1 MKLKLFPTLALSL
14 LSAVALL
21 PAAKTAAQDA
31 KPETKARPDAARPNA
46 PNVDAK
52 AAAIV
57 ARALEAMGGS
67 AYLDVRSVVSH
78 GYFTQFHDG
87 LPGTPI
93 TFRDYTVFP
102 DRERTEYKGSTV
114 KSVEVY
120 TGDTG
125 WIFDG
130 MKASKPINDASAE
143 QVANFHLAMRT
154 GVDNILRGW
163 WRTQGASLTYVGR
176 REASVG
182 RRNETVRLT
191 YPDGFEVEFEFDE
204 REFLPAKM
212 KYKKQNAE
220 GETVEEEDRYAQ
232 FQTFGAARV
241 PLIVDHY
248 RAGVQSSRVNYDDVQ
263 LNASIPD
270 SLFNKPADAK
280 SVKF

>member
-1 MKLKLFPTLALSL
+1 MKPKSFAALALSL
-14 LSAVALL
+14 LSAVTLFS
-21 PAAKTAAQDA
+21 AASSAAQDS
-31 KPETKARPDAARPNA
+31 KPEAKAKPDAAKPAA
-46 PNVDAK
+46 PTVDAK
-52 AAAIV
+52 AASII

-67 AYLDVRSVVSH
+67 AYLGVRAVVSN

-87 LPGTPI
+87 MPGTPI
-93 TFRDYTVFP
+93 GFRDYTVFP
-102 DRERTEYKGSTV
+102 DRERTEFKGSTV
-114 KSVEVY
+114 KSVQVN

-130 MKASKPINDASAE
+130 MKASKPINDLNAE
-143 QVANFHLAMRT
+143 QVADFHLSMRT
-154 GVDNILRGW
+154 SIDNILRGW
-163 WRTQGASLTYVGR
+163 WRTEGASLSYVGR

-212 KYKKQNAE
+212 KYKKQNGE

-241 PLIVDHY
+241 ALIVDHY

-263 LNASIPD
+263 LNASVHD
-270 SLFNKPADAK
+270 SLFNKPADVK
-280 SVKF
+280 SIKF